1 MFVEPDLLCNLIESS
16 IVEPFEPE
24 VLHNNAGVLHNNA
37 GTSVFVEL
45 ALIMLT
51 YCVIMLV
58 LVEPACYI
66 T

>member
-16 IVEPFEPE
+16 IVELFEPE
-24 VLHNNAGVLHNNA
+24 VLHNNA

-45 ALIMLT
+45 ALIMFT